1 MTSQAENSGQ
11 RVGVIGLGALG
22 RPVAERILRAGYPT
36 AVYDVRAQPMGEL
49 AALGAAAC
57 RSPAELGARSDII
70 IGLVSDT
77 AQTDAIVSG
86 VGGIL
91 ETMRP
96 GTIFATG
103 STLGPAP
110 VQRIACDLAAKGG
123 FLLDIPISGG
133 IIAAREGTL
142 SLMAGGD
149 ADVLDRARPV
159 LKLFARDITHTGGIG
174 SGQAAKLAHQLV
186 FAVNVMALL
195 EGLALGKAG
204 GVKPEVMKDVLRQGL
219 ANSTVLQVWPDLG
232 PRWKGMLKA
241 TGSGEPLPNMR
252 KDLHLVLELAQAL
265 GVPLPVA
272 GHASQVADS
281 GKATGYQDP
290 AL

>member
-174 SGQAAKLAHQLV
+174 SGADALEMISVGATAVGVGTALAACGEGIFARILDEMGGWMVAHG
-186 FAVNVMALL
+186 FD
-195 EGLALGKAG
+195 GLAAIRSRAHRAAPVG
-204 GVKPEVMKDVLRQGL
+204 GET
-219 ANSTVLQVWPDLG
+219 N
-232 PRWKGMLKA
+232 
-241 TGSGEPLPNMR
+241 LPP
-252 KDLHLVLELAQAL
+252 
-265 GVPLPVA
+265 VPGWRP
-272 GHASQVADS
+272 HES
-281 GKATGYQDP
+281 
-290 AL
+290 